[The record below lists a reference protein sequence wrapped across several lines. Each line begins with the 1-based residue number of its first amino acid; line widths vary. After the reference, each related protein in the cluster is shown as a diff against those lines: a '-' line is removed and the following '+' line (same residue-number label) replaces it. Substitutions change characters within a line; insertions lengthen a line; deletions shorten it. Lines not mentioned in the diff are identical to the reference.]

1 MNTFEPVFPHKK
13 SDILVIKW
21 KIFILRQKY
30 NYLLETFTET
40 LLCLFFHF
48 LRWSRNISASW
59 FVPSI
64 SEIWSDS
71 IGAHLLLYRQ
81 RMVHIPAGISDYCWS
96 LPPDPGVPSED
107 ASQVLFF
114 IISLRCCGSVSDRH
128 CPSVSSSSSEIE
140 AERFPAPR
148 PSSRDIELALANAFK
163 ASSRCRY
170 GQSRSASCPPYGG

>member
-1 MNTFEPVFPHKK
+1 M
-13 SDILVIKW
+13 
-21 KIFILRQKY
+21 
-30 NYLLETFTET
+30 ET

-48 LRWSRNISASW
+48 LRWNRNISASW

-128 CPSVSSSSSEIE
+128 CPSVSSSSSKIE
-140 AERFPAPR
+140 AERFPVPPASPVVTLNLRLPMPSTPAPAVGIMSVIR
-148 PSSRDIELALANAFK
+148 QVTAATLSFSSHPECIGETGHIGLYRIIDCLQR
-163 ASSRCRY
+163 SRHHSCR
-170 GQSRSASCPPYGG
+170 S